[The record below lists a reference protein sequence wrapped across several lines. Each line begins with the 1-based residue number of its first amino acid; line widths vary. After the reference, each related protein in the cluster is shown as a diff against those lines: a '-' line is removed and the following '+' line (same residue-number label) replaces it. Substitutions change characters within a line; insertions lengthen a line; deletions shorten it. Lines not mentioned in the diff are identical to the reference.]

1 MTTVSGTTSS
11 AGATS
16 STTTTPDRTAIAG
29 NFTQFLSLL
38 TTQLQNQSPLDPL
51 DTNQFT
57 QQLVQF
63 ASVEQQLKTN
73 DTLTSLLTS
82 TQASTTANA
91 ASYIGLDVTA
101 DGSKSQLS
109 GGKATWPI
117 TTSKAAAKATI
128 TIKDA
133 NGTVVTTKSTTLP
146 AGSQQFVWDGKG
158 ANNAPLPDGEYTLA
172 VTGTDA
178 SGQAI
183 TASTDVSGTVDAVDV
198 SGAAPVLTVAGS
210 NIPLQSVKTVSTA
223 AAK

>member
-1 MTTVSGTTSS
+1 MTTVSGTSNTTSNTS
-11 AGATS
+11 ATGT
-16 STTTTPDRTAIAG
+16 DRTTIAG
-29 NFTQFLSLL
+29 DFTQFLSLL

-91 ASYIGLDVTA
+91 ASYIGLSITA
-101 DGSKSQLS
+101 DGSKSTLS
-109 GGKATWPI
+109 GGQATWPI
-117 TTSKAAAKATI
+117 TTSKAATKATV

-133 NGTVVTTKSTTLP
+133 NGAIVTTKSTTLA
-146 AGSQQFVWDGKG
+146 AGSQQFVWNGKG
-158 ANNAPLPDGEYTLA
+158 ADGNAVPDGEYTLSVA
-172 VTGTDA
+172 GTDA

-198 SGAAPVLTVAGS
+198 TGASPVLTVAGI
-210 NIPLQSVKTVSTA
+210 NIPLQNVKTVATA
-223 AAK
+223 ATK

>member
-1 MTTVSGTTSS
+1 MTTVSGTTS
-11 AGATS
+11 TS
-16 STTTTPDRTAIAG
+16 STTATTSTDRTAIAG

-73 DTLTSLLTS
+73 DTLSSLLTS

-91 ASYIGLDVTA
+91 ASYIGLQVTA
-101 DGSKSQLS
+101 DGSKSSLS
-109 GGKATWPI
+109 GGQATWPI
-117 TTSKAAAKATI
+117 TTSKAAAKATV

-133 NGTVVTTKSTTLP
+133 NGAVVTTKSTTLT
-146 AGSQQFVWDGKG
+146 AGSQQFVWNGKAADGTTV
-158 ANNAPLPDGEYTLA
+158 ADGEYTLS

-183 TASTDVSGTVDAVDV
+183 TASTDVSGTVGAVDV
-198 SGAAPVLTVAGS
+198 SGAAPVLTVAGV
-210 NIPLQSVKTVSTA
+210 NIPLQNVKTVATASTN
-223 AAK
+223 